1 MEILCRDNLSSVRNQ
16 VNVLQKQKEL
26 EWRSTCVG
34 YCFCWQR
41 LYLILSHELKRDNV
55 CNVDAGP
62 GQPQLTETKLVQPPV
77 NLSPG
82 KKLKGNGVNKGPGG
96 RFNKFLLKMHEI
108 MLLMENIF
116 VCYVKLIVCRCTFV
130 FWRNCY
136 AGVTDSINSL
146 SLQSRPIK
154 MRIFY
159 QNESCR
165 ISAILLI

>member
-1 MEILCRDNLSSVRNQ
+1 MFCKNKKSSNDDQLVLDIVFVGSDYTWSSLMSWSGTTSVMSMRDPVSPNWLKPSWFNRRLISVLEKNWKAMELIRGR
-16 VNVLQKQKEL
+16 
-26 EWRSTCVG
+26 VG
-34 YCFCWQR
+34 DLINFC
-41 LYLILSHELKRDNV
+41 K
-55 CNVDAGP
+55 
-62 GQPQLTETKLVQPPV
+62 
-77 NLSPG
+77 
-82 KKLKGNGVNKGPGG
+82 
-96 RFNKFLLKMHEI
+96 KMHEI

-165 ISAILLI
+165 ISAILWYRRKLI

>member
-1 MEILCRDNLSSVRNQ
+1 MFCKNKKSSNDDQLVLDIVFVGSDYTWSSLMSWSGTTSVMSMRDPVSPNWLKPSWFNRRLISV
-16 VNVLQKQKEL
+16 L
-26 EWRSTCVG
+26 ET
-34 YCFCWQR
+34 
-41 LYLILSHELKRDNV
+41 
-55 CNVDAGP
+55 
-62 GQPQLTETKLVQPPV
+62 
-77 NLSPG
+77 
-82 KKLKGNGVNKGPGG
+82 KLKGNGVNKGPGG